1 MTIAR
6 ESISD
11 RIFSTFPA
19 GQYCLPALLQILEV
33 VETTAVPTACVEC
46 ASRPR
51 LFINPQ
57 FVAKHAQT
65 PEKLLMLV
73 MHELHHVLLGHT
85 RLFRRVEPIDNLV
98 FDAVINAMLCR
109 LFPHHEYTALFR
121 DFYKWGRFPE
131 CFLRPPPRWGPQQYK
146 VTIPTALAGRKRH
159 ALSQLYCALY
169 SPIGATYDELRAAFT
184 NCGDAANCD
193 TPKLLGDH
201 RSEGS
206 GSSSDG
212 NLDTRTPALLDE
224 LRRITKSWPR
234 PAFSSGGQ
242 TAHDLFERA
251 CEVPRSNRRSLELIL
266 RRVAAFTQSAGRR
279 ARVNTVVVPLTTPVP
294 HTDRRSVVLTA
305 LGGRT
310 MFYRTECAVRRVT
323 QRQQRVHVY
332 LDVSG
337 SIGNLVGPLYGAV
350 LACREMV
357 HPTIHLFST
366 MVADVSLDEL
376 RRGVCKTTGGTSIEC
391 VASHMANKKVRR
403 AVIITDGFVGVPS
416 ANAAAA
422 LNACTVG
429 VAITPGDSSWQ
440 ELDEFADHWTTL
452 TTSST

>member
-1 MTIAR
+1 MTIACD
-6 ESISD
+6 SLTD
-11 RIFSTFPA
+11 RIFSTLPA
-19 GQYCLPALLQILEV
+19 GQYCLPALMQILEV
-33 VETTAVPTACVEC
+33 VESTAVPSAAVEC

-73 MHELHHVLLGHT
+73 MHELHHVMLGHT
-85 RLFRRVEPIDNLV
+85 RLYQRVSQVDNLV

-109 LFPHHEYTALFR
+109 LIPQDEYTALFR

-131 CFLRPPPRWGPQQYK
+131 CFLRPPPKWHPSHGK
-146 VTIPTALAGRKRH
+146 VTPPTALASRKH
-159 ALSQLYCALY
+159 QPLSQLYCALY
-169 SPIGATYDELRAAFT
+169 SPTGATYHELREAFT
-184 NCGDAANCD
+184 NCGDAARFD
-193 TPKLLGDH
+193 PPKLLGDH
-201 RSEGS
+201 TSEGS

-212 NLDTRTPALLDE
+212 ELDTRTPALFDE
-224 LRRITKSWPR
+224 MRRITKSWPTPGFGR
-234 PAFSSGGQ
+234 GGP

-251 CEVPRSNRRSLELIL
+251 CQVPRSNRRRLELIL
-266 RRVAAFTQSAGRR
+266 RRVAAFTQCAGRT
-279 ARVNTVVVPLTTPVP
+279 AKVDTVVSPLTTPVP
-294 HTDRRSVVLTA
+294 HIDRRSVVLKA

-310 MFYRTECAVRRVT
+310 ILYRAECPVRRAT
-323 QRQQRVHVY
+323 QKQLRVHVY

-366 MVADVSLDEL
+366 KVADVTLDEL

-391 VASHMANKKVRR
+391 VASHMAKHRVRR
-403 AVIITDGFVGVPS
+403 AVIITDGFVGVPT

-429 VAITPGDSSWQ
+429 VAIPPGNSSRRD
-440 ELDEFADHWTTL
+440 LGDFTDHWINLTEITT
-452 TTSST
+452 

>member
-1 MTIAR
+1 
-6 ESISD
+6 
-11 RIFSTFPA
+11 
-19 GQYCLPALLQILEV
+19 
-33 VETTAVPTACVEC
+33 
-46 ASRPR
+46 
-51 LFINPQ
+51 
-57 FVAKHAQT
+57 
-65 PEKLLMLV
+65 
-73 MHELHHVLLGHT
+73 
-85 RLFRRVEPIDNLV
+85 
-98 FDAVINAMLCR
+98 
-109 LFPHHEYTALFR
+109 
-121 DFYKWGRFPE
+121 
-131 CFLRPPPRWGPQQYK
+131 
-146 VTIPTALAGRKRH
+146 
-159 ALSQLYCALY
+159 
-169 SPIGATYDELRAAFT
+169 
-184 NCGDAANCD
+184 
-193 TPKLLGDH
+193 
-201 RSEGS
+201 
-206 GSSSDG
+206 
-212 NLDTRTPALLDE
+212 
-224 LRRITKSWPR
+224 
-234 PAFSSGGQ
+234 
-242 TAHDLFERA
+242 
-251 CEVPRSNRRSLELIL
+251 
-266 RRVAAFTQSAGRR
+266 
-279 ARVNTVVVPLTTPVP
+279 
-294 HTDRRSVVLTA
+294 
-305 LGGRT
+305 